1 MGSVKYVPGLK
12 LVKRR
17 AIFAETSDR
26 FIARYTNSVRGSSSQ
41 SGFNLS
47 SLSLCD
53 NLVNNF
59 KNSVTRIMDDVA
71 CMKTKL
77 ISGKIKAPWRN
88 MERVRALKRT
98 CRKSERK
105 WRKTK
110 LQVDYGI

>member
-1 MGSVKYVPGLK
+1 
-12 LVKRR
+12 
-17 AIFAETSDR
+17 
-26 FIARYTNSVRGSSSQ
+26 
-41 SGFNLS
+41 
-47 SLSLCD
+47 
-53 NLVNNF
+53 
-59 KNSVTRIMDDVA
+59 MDDVA

-110 LQVDYGI
+110 LQVDYGIYKDLLSKYNKEMKMAR